1 VAVPDGRLVPVAAAD
16 QDSGDVELVGLVAAV
31 VALVLFGAVIGA
43 GIQAWLDRK
52 LLKESRQAAKTAKE
66 YRDSAEEWCV
76 AARAEKLA
84 TERLAA
90 DYKLAK
96 EAAEDAN
103 RAAGRDRGR
112 ERTASA

>member
-1 VAVPDGRLVPVAAAD
+1 MSRRQLRMH
-16 QDSGDVELVGLVAAV
+16 
-31 VALVLFGAVIGA
+31 GA
-43 GIQAWLDRK
+43 GGLPNARTGVGAPLP
-52 LLKESRQAAKTAKE
+52 EH
-66 YRDSAEEWCV
+66 EEWCV

-103 RAAGRDRGR
+103 RAAHEAWERGQEALDRAR
-112 ERTASA
+112 AITSEMMT